1 MTLQPLLSA
10 SWAIQVHVLT
20 LVLALLVGTWQF
32 ALSRKGA
39 AGHRA
44 LGFAFLALMIA
55 TAIVTLFIHVRAPHS
70 PFFGMSWLHLFVP
83 LVFVL
88 CGLALYGAATHRLRL
103 HRFAVIALYRGS
115 LIFTAI
121 VQIFLATGITHRI
134 FFSQ

>member
-20 LVLALLVGTWQF
+20 LVLALIIGTWQF

-44 LGFAFLALMIA
+44 IGYVFIALMIV
-55 TAIVTLFIHVRAPHS
+55 TAIVTLFIHVRSPHS
-70 PFFGMSWLHLFVP
+70 AFFGFSYLHLYVP
-83 LVFVL
+83 LVFSL
-88 CGLALYGAATHRLRL
+88 CGAALYGAATHRLRL

-115 LIFTAI
+115 LLFTLI
-121 VQIFLATGITHRI
+121 VQVFLAPGITHQI
-134 FFSQ
+134 FFSR